1 MKKKNFEGKLK
12 KIFSKILKINIKN
25 ITDIDMYKITQWDSL
40 AHIKL
45 ISEIQKK
52 FKITIKDEN
61 SFKLTSYK
69 KFLEFLI
76 KESK

>member
-1 MKKKNFEGKLK
+1 MKKKNFEDKLK
-12 KIFSKILKINIKN
+12 KIFSKTLKINIKN
-25 ITDIDMYKITQWDSL
+25 ITDVDMYKITQWDSL
-40 AHIKL
+40 THIKL
-45 ISEIQKK
+45 TSEIQKK

-61 SFKLTSYK
+61 SFKLTNYK